1 MSQELKKEWREQLE
15 DLIAKYK
22 TDISDGGYFDLV
34 DGYIPLESF
43 ISSLLAK
50 QQAEFD
56 KTLNSGRKM
65 YELGKAETLSQIKGI
80 GCEEGIDIVTVAKII
95 NRLNEKS

>member
-1 MSQELKKEWREQLE
+1 MKEELKKEWREQLE

-50 QQAEFD
+50 QQEEFVKIVEEMETTNGVTGSD
-56 KTLNSGRKM
+56 HYQIGQNHGRQEFKRKLLDVLADIKSKLN
-65 YELGKAETLSQIKGI
+65 I
-80 GCEEGIDIVTVAKII
+80 
-95 NRLNEKS
+95 

>member
-1 MSQELKKEWREQLE
+1 MNEELKKEWEKE
-15 DLIAKYK
+15 
-22 TDISDGGYFDLV
+22 FDKEFG
-34 DGYIPLESF
+34 DCQDYDPQTFKDF

>member
-1 MSQELKKEWREQLE
+1 VSKELKKEWREQLE

-50 QQAEFD
+50 QQEGFVKMLHNNRISCD
-56 KTLNSGRKM
+56 DFTYQDGWNDCIEDIKSKLNK
-65 YELGKAETLSQIKGI
+65 
-80 GCEEGIDIVTVAKII
+80 
-95 NRLNEKS
+95 